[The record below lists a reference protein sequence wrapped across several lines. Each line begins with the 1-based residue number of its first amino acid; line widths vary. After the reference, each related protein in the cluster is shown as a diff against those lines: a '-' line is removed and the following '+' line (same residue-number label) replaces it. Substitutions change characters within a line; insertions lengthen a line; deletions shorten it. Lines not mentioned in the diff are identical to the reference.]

1 MTMKLLDRYLQA
13 VRALLPKGQ
22 QDDIIQELSDAILS
36 QIEDQEAELGRPLTE
51 AEQETIFD
59 RHGSPMQVAG
69 RYQRD
74 QRSVAFGRQLIGPV
88 LFPLYIKILSL
99 NLAITLVVCVA
110 AAVAF
115 ASRQPMLQT
124 AMAMLSHFIFQFAI
138 VTGIF
143 TLAQRSGDRFPW
155 GWKSPHPASRSTAQE
170 GRRIPRSQSIA
181 ELIVLVVFLP
191 WLPTLPFYPR
201 TIFGDGTALL
211 SFGPGA
217 QILFKALYP
226 LILLGVIRSCVLLAH
241 PRRVRFYW
249 VMRLAATSASLAV
262 LGISLRMGEWVVLA
276 NPGGGGDPAHKLAW
290 LAEKLNRGAGFGLI
304 AMLVGCLVVWGLELR
319 RLVRL
324 QLAGEDS
331 GQEDLAE
338 PLHPQNGQA

>member
-1 MTMKLLDRYLQA
+1 MKLLDRYLQA

-22 QDDIIQELSDAILS
+22 QDDILQELSDAILS
-36 QIEDQEAELGRPLTE
+36 QVEDQEAELGRPLTE
-51 AEQETIFD
+51 AEQETILK

-69 RYQRD
+69 RYQKD

-88 LFPLYIKILSL
+88 LFPLYIKILLL
-99 NLAITLVVCVA
+99 NLGITIVVSGV

-115 ASRQPMLQT
+115 SSHQPRLQT

-138 VTGIF
+138 ITGIF

-155 GWKSPHPASRSTAQE
+155 GWNSPHPTSRSTAQE
-170 GRRIPRSQSIA
+170 GRRIPRSQSIG
-181 ELIVLVVFLP
+181 ELIVLVILLP

-211 SFGPGA
+211 GFGPGA
-217 QILFKALYP
+217 QILFKAIYP
-226 LILLGVIRSCVLLAH
+226 LILLGVIRSCILLAN

-249 VMRLAATSASLAV
+249 VMRLAATSASLVV
-262 LGISLRMGEWVVLA
+262 LGLSLRMGEWVVLA
-276 NPGGGGDPAHKLAW
+276 NPGGGDPAHKLAW

-324 QLAGEDS
+324 QLAGEDP
-331 GQEDLAE
+331 GPEDLAE

>member
-1 MTMKLLDRYLQA
+1 M
-13 VRALLPKGQ
+13 
-22 QDDIIQELSDAILS
+22 
-36 QIEDQEAELGRPLTE
+36 EDQEAELGRPLTE
-51 AEQETIFD
+51 AEQETILK

-69 RYQRD
+69 RYQKD
-74 QRSVAFGRQLIGPV
+74 QRSVAFGHQLIGPV

-99 NLAITLVVCVA
+99 NLAITLVVCAV

-115 ASRQPMLQT
+115 ASQQPMLQT

-138 VTGIF
+138 ITGIF

-155 GWKSPHPASRSTAQE
+155 GWKSPHTALQSTAKDE
-170 GRRIPRSQSIA
+170 RRIPRSQSIA

-201 TIFGDGTALL
+201 TIFGDGIALL

-217 QILFKALYP
+217 QILFKAIYP
-226 LILLGVIRSCVLLAH
+226 LILLGVIRSCILLAR

-249 VMRLAATSASLAV
+249 VMRLTATSASLVV

-276 NPGGGGDPAHKLAW
+276 NPGGGDPAHKLAW

-304 AMLVGCLVVWGLELR
+304 AMLVGCLVVWGVELR